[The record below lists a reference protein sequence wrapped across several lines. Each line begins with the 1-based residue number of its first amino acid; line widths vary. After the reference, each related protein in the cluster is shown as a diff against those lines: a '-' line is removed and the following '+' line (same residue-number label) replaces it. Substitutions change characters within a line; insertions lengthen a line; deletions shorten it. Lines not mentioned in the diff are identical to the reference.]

1 MEKTVNKTA
10 EQIGNM
16 WEKRENTWDT
26 WWKYLVGQKWGENHG
41 KTGEHLDNFLGK
53 DTV

>member
-1 MEKTVNKTA
+1 MGK
-10 EQIGNM
+10 IGKM
-16 WEKRENTWDT
+16 WEETVKQHGKNNQ
-26 WWKYLVGQKWGENHG
+26 QKWGENHG